1 MTRCVLKV
9 LKLKAI
15 SLGTNR
21 GTLAVAFYTGLM
33 NANDSHVEIETAP

>member
-9 LKLKAI
+9 LKLKAVI
-15 SLGTNR
+15 L

-33 NANDSHVEIETAP
+33 NANDSHETVV